1 MCKQFDITI
10 NNKLVKVNSSYNVLQ
25 ACNSVNID
33 IPKFCYHEK
42 LSIAGNCR
50 MCLVEIKGIMK
61 PIASCALPINNNMV
75 IFTNSNLVK
84 KAREGILEF
93 ILLNHPLDCPICDQ
107 GGECDLQDQALIY
120 GSDRGRFYEYKR
132 SVNDKN
138 CGSLVKTVMTRC
150 IHCTRCVRFVDEFIG
165 NKYLGLIGRGSS
177 IEISNFLSKS
187 ILSEVS
193 GNLIDLCPVGALT
206 SKPYSFVARPWEL
219 ININSIDLNDVM
231 HMNVRVDIRDS
242 KVLRILPI
250 FNSIIKENWI
260 TDLTRFSYD
269 GYNNQRLLTPFEK
282 INNNFISKS
291 WLNILYKI
299 KNKLSNKRI
308 NFFLGN
314 YIDCESSLLLKKLSN
329 TYGNYSI
336 NTLGINNINNNFR
349 NKYLFNYDILNN
361 IEDYNNILLIG
372 LNLRIENPLLYLK
385 LKNLQRK
392 NILKLFN
399 IGLNYNYSLNLNNS
413 MIELKKLLEGR
424 SYLCNILQKGKA
436 LVLINY
442 NLNYQNLNFYLSKY
456 LSNFYFMNINNS
468 TTKIISNEFNLD
480 NCINNFND
488 ITYINT
494 IKNFINNINYF
505 INTDNILYNNMNNF
519 SIYQGQYLNDIN
531 SLKYFDILLPSVNY
545 LEKNSNYI
553 NFFGYVQN
561 INFVIFPPKKARTD
575 WKIIYIIFKLT
586 FNTNKKGFI
595 KLNKVN
601 FIKLFFNT
609 FNFTINKNKIL
620 EVSYNLNDN
629 YLMKFNIINKLYNE
643 KLTNLY
649 KVNQISKSSLIMN
662 KCFKEYKNSYIN
674 FI

>member
-1 MCKQFDITI
+1 
-10 NNKLVKVNSSYNVLQ
+10 
-25 ACNSVNID
+25 
-33 IPKFCYHEK
+33 
-42 LSIAGNCR
+42 
-50 MCLVEIKGIMK
+50 
-61 PIASCALPINNNMV
+61 
-75 IFTNSNLVK
+75 
-84 KAREGILEF
+84 
-93 ILLNHPLDCPICDQ
+93 
-107 GGECDLQDQALIY
+107 
-120 GSDRGRFYEYKR
+120 
-132 SVNDKN
+132 
-138 CGSLVKTVMTRC
+138 
-150 IHCTRCVRFVDEFIG
+150 
-165 NKYLGLIGRGSS
+165 
-177 IEISNFLSKS
+177 
-187 ILSEVS
+187 
-193 GNLIDLCPVGALT
+193 
-206 SKPYSFVARPWEL
+206 
-219 ININSIDLNDVM
+219 
-231 HMNVRVDIRDS
+231 
-242 KVLRILPI
+242 
-250 FNSIIKENWI
+250 
-260 TDLTRFSYD
+260 
-269 GYNNQRLLTPFEK
+269 
-282 INNNFISKS
+282 
-291 WLNILYKI
+291 
-299 KNKLSNKRI
+299 
-308 NFFLGN
+308 
-314 YIDCESSLLLKKLSN
+314 
-329 TYGNYSI
+329 
-336 NTLGINNINNNFR
+336 
-349 NKYLFNYDILNN
+349 LNN

-575 WKIIYIIFKLT
+575 
-586 FNTNKKGFI
+586 
-595 KLNKVN
+595 
-601 FIKLFFNT
+601 
-609 FNFTINKNKIL
+609 
-620 EVSYNLNDN
+620 
-629 YLMKFNIINKLYNE
+629 
-643 KLTNLY
+643 
-649 KVNQISKSSLIMN
+649 
-662 KCFKEYKNSYIN
+662 
-674 FI
+674 